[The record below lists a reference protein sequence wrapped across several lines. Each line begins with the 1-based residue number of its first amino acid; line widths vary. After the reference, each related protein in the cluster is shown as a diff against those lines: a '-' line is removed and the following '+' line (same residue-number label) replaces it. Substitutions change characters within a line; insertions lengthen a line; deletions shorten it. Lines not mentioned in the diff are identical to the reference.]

1 MFHTFLEFLS
11 DLIPAKKQLV
21 KSLYIEYKYCQ
32 LHIRIFNLKGSDHN
46 ETIVS
51 FNEHCIE

>member
-1 MFHTFLEFLS
+1 MFHTFLGFLS

-51 FNEHCIE
+51 FNEHCNE